1 MHPNYNIAIFF
12 SFLKANSPLEVFT
25 NYTIKISIT
34 SLNGNSFT
42 QLQGFGMMVDFNT
55 SYYIMDE
62 SKNIIFLL
70 NDNYD
75 YVTMK
80 TFSGPNYMVTINSS
94 LYITGYSN
102 VWKTDKY
109 LNILITHNESG
120 GANYNG
126 IYYNCS
132 DNLIY
137 VAPRAYSYIQVFDLN
152 LTLNHTISVSP
163 NNPRSFGEYNHELY
177 ASTNQFLVLVIVN
190 KIVIRSFTGCSSGPS
205 YSLVADNYGFIA
217 IACFSNNLVNLYYYN
232 GTSTGKSL
240 TTPAY
245 PTYVG
250 FDSKGRFVLLSQYQI
265 RIYY

>member
-1 MHPNYNIAIFF
+1 M
-12 SFLKANSPLEVFT
+12 
-25 NYTIKISIT
+25 KISIT
-34 SLNGNSFT
+34 SLNGSTFIL
-42 QLQGFGMMVDFNT
+42 LQGFGMMVDFNT

-62 SKNIIFLL
+62 LNNIIFLL

-80 TFSGPNYMVTINSS
+80 TFSKPNYMETINSS
-94 LYITGYSN
+94 LYITGNNN

-109 LNILITHNESG
+109 LNILITHTESG

-137 VAPRAYSYIQVFDLN
+137 AAPTGYTYIQVFDLN
-152 LTLNHTISVSP
+152 LTLNHTTSVSP
-163 NNPRSFGEYNHELY
+163 NNPRSFGEFNNELY
-177 ASTNQFLVLVIVN
+177 VGTSQSIVLVIVN
-190 KIVIRSFTGCSSGPS
+190 KIVIRNFKGCSSGPL

-232 GTSTGKSL
+232 GTSTGYNL
-240 TTPAY
+240 TTPTKPA
-245 PTYVG
+245 YVG
-250 FDSKGRFVLLSQYQI
+250 FDSKGRFILLTLNQI